1 MEISQVHTRERGG
14 SKEGVERWRRANP
27 EKGPPNFWSKLRN
40 KERRDTIL
48 FIGKGGDHRKLIGVY
63 FISRLKANL
72 VSLGQLD
79 GELQLGVTKA
89 LAGEP
94 IQLKM
99 GVTKA
104 PVGDPIQLKKEQV
117 FAQIGERGEQQEHQ
131 RWVLDTGTIS
141 HMTQARSAFS
151 KLDSGICG
159 TMKFGDNFVVEIEGR
174 DTILFVDKG
183 GEHRK
188 LTGVYF
194 ILRLKANLVSLG
206 QLDEVG
212 CFISIKRGLLKIY
225 DDRQRLLTQVRR
237 MTNHLYILELEIEQP
252 VSLSAKT
259 EEVSWRWHA
268 RYGHLNFPALEK
280 LQKKELVHGL
290 PEIKGVNKL
299 CDGCLIGK
307 QRRTPFPSRT
317 AYRAD
322 EPLELVHG
330 DICGPIKPA
339 TRGGKTLFL
348 LLVDDKSRFMWL
360 ILLQA
365 KMRRQKQLSAFK
377 REQRPNAGR
386 RCECCART
394 ETENSP

>member
-212 CFISIKRGLLKIY
+212 CFISFECRLLKICN
-225 DDRQRLLTQVRR
+225 DRQRLLAQVRHT
-237 MTNHLYILELEIEQP
+237 TNHLYILELEIEQP
-252 VSLSAKT
+252 VSLSTRTK
-259 EEVSWRWHA
+259 ELDWRWHA
-268 RYGHLNFPALEK
+268 RYGHLNFHA
-280 LQKKELVHGL
+280 LQKLHKGEMVHGL
-290 PEIKGVNKL
+290 PTIEGVNRL

-307 QRRTPFPSRT
+307 QRHTPFPSQASYHT
-317 AYRAD
+317 D
-322 EPLELVHG
+322 EPLELVHS
-330 DICGPIKPA
+330 DICGPIKPVDPSS
-339 TRGGKTLFL
+339 KTLFL

-365 KMRRQKQLSAFK
+365 KSEAIEVIK
-377 REQRPNAGR
+377 RIQARARLNAVR
-386 RCECCART
+386 RC
-394 ETENSP
+394 